1 MGTETPLSDTLKG
14 LDMQRLGDCKLF
26 ICKAA
31 RACPHHPYIESL
43 PTLDDIL
50 YQAKVSCIHGMF

>member
-1 MGTETPLSDTLKG
+1 MGTETLRGPLSDTLKG
-14 LDMQRLGDCKLF
+14 LDMGDCKLF

-31 RACPHHPYIESL
+31 RARPHHLYIESL
-43 PTLDDIL
+43 PTLVDML